1 MTHERKREID
11 SEWYKEIVEELENNP
26 VVEHLEPEPIPGLTK
41 DEHIKELQ
49 ERLVQT
55 CIDFINEKGLTDIY
69 AVNFRADDLAF
80 SAKYGEWTP
89 TTDAY
94 IKVEGIRMERY
105 KRKNGEI
112 GELGARYDI
121 GERY

>member
-1 MTHERKREID
+1 M
-11 SEWYKEIVEELENNP
+11 EELENNP